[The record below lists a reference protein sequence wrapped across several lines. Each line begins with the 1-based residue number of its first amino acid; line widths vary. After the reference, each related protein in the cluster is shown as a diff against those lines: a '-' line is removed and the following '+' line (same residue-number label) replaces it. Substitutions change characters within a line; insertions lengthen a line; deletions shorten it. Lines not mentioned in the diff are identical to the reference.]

1 MLKGEKCQDKRK
13 GRIKI
18 KGNKDYWSK
27 KTEGRPEFCV
37 EQSGIYVI

>member
-1 MLKGEKCQDKRK
+1 MIQYVKKEKKCQDKRK

-27 KTEGRPEFCV
+27 RQREG
-37 EQSGIYVI
+37 QSFV